1 MIQWKRIDHV
11 QLPIPPGTEDGARA
25 FYVEILGFEE
35 CEKPASLRKNGGVWL
50 QNGAIELH
58 LGVEASREPQSR
70 QHVALEV
77 ADLDATR
84 AVLEAHVV
92 PINEETPI
100 PGRERVSVRDPFG
113 NRLEL
118 LERTD

>member
-1 MIQWKRIDHV
+1 MRIERGSEATGV
-11 QLPIPPGTEDGARA
+11 QISVPA

-35 CEKPASLRKNGGVWL
+35 REKPASLRKNGGVWL

-58 LGVEASREPQSR
+58 LGVEVSKERQSR

-77 ADLDATR
+77 ADLAATR
-84 AVLEAHVV
+84 AVLEAHDV

-100 PGRERVSVRDPFG
+100 PGRERVFVRDPFG